1 MSNEKELNL
10 SSEEIEEVAEA
21 VEENTEE
28 AVETVEEVVETVEEV
43 VEVTEETISEETEE
57 IVEQADETAEN
68 AEDAAEDAIEEIAQ
82 DENVEILAEVNE
94 DEPIAPKKSKKGLIA
109 IIAAILVIAIGVGTY
124 FGFFHKVDVVDETVI
139 AKVADQEIYAY
150 EVEYM
155 LLSSKMYG
163 EEIST
168 DEAIKMVGEY
178 KAMAQRAID
187 EGITLT
193 EEDHA
198 SINDQI
204 TQMISYYGGEEVL
217 NAMLTQCGVTK
228 EQYIK
233 IGEMSTLATKLQE
246 KAPELGLLVDPTDEE
261 LKAYYDAN
269 FLRAKHILFLNSTE
283 DGQTIDDAT
292 LLAKAN
298 DTLAKIKAEGF
309 EKYASLSEDPGSAS
323 NPEGYLFINTMP
335 LKNSGNENDTTLL
348 SMLQQYGM
356 VMVDEFEAATAALN
370 VGEVSEPVKTSYG
383 YHIIQKLD
391 INEKPEFFEG
401 QKEIVRYILQSQG
414 YETMVDNIVAEYK
427 LKIRKSTLESLE
439 SHIEVK
445 TAAAD
450 KASEELMLLQQ
461 MQMMSQ
467 MQQTPAE

>member
-10 SSEEIEEVAEA
+10 SSEEIEEVSEA
-21 VEENTEE
+21 VEEAAQE
-28 AVETVEEVVETVEEV
+28 VSEVVEDAVQEVSEEV
-43 VEVTEETISEETEE
+43 SEPIEEAT
-57 IVEQADETAEN
+57 
-68 AEDAAEDAIEEIAQ
+68 DAIEEIAQ
-82 DENVEILAEVNE
+82 DENVEILAEVSEE
-94 DEPIAPKKSKKGLIA
+94 DELAAPKKSKKGLIA
-109 IIAAILVIAIGVGTY
+109 IIAALLVIAVGVGVY

-163 EEIST
+163 EELSAE
-168 DEAIKMVGEY
+168 DAIKMVGEY
-178 KAMAQRAID
+178 KAMAQCAID
-187 EGITLT
+187 NGITLT

-204 TQMISYYGGEEVL
+204 TQMVTYYGGEEVL
-217 NAMLTQCGVTK
+217 NTMLTQCGVTK
-228 EQYIK
+228 DQYLK
-233 IGEMSTLATKLQE
+233 IGEMSTLASKLQE
-246 KAPELGLLVDPTDEE
+246 KAPELGLLADPTDDE
-261 LKAYYDAN
+261 LKAYYDQN
-269 FLRAKHILFLNSTE
+269 FLRAKHILFLNTTE

-309 EKYASLSEDPGSAS
+309 DKYASLSEDPGSAS
-323 NPEGYLFINTMP
+323 NPDGYLFINTQP
-335 LKNSGNENDTTLL
+335 LKNSGNENDMTLL

-356 VMVDEFEAATAALN
+356 VMVDEFEAATVALN
-370 VGEVSEPVKTSYG
+370 AGEVSEPVKTSYG

-391 INEKPEFFEG
+391 INEKPDFFEG
-401 QKEIVRYILQSQG
+401 QKEVVRYILQSRG
-414 YETMVDNIVAEYK
+414 YEKMVDDIVAKYN

-439 SHIEVK
+439 SHIAVK
-445 TAAAD
+445 TVAAD
-450 KASEELMLLQQ
+450 EASEKLMLLQQ
-461 MQMMSQ
+461 MQMQAQ